1 MLNLMHVN
9 IQCYKDD
16 HRLYKEQKN
25 KTNQP
30 THQPT
35 QRFCYPCPCT
45 LSLAKQTFVVSE
57 MLPFPVSALP
67 KDASVRADRQQVA
80 LCEQGPEKEGKCPRR
95 HTESHCKCRGNSW
108 TSAGFLLLS
117 THLLWE
123 QLHTCDTKEAAS
135 CSCSAAELAIVP
147 E

>member
-1 MLNLMHVN
+1 MTTDFTKGKR
-9 IQCYKDD
+9 IKP
-16 HRLYKEQKN
+16 
-25 KTNQP
+25 TNQP
-30 THQPT
+30 TNPPKGFVT
-35 QRFCYPCPCT
+35 RAPVL

-95 HTESHCKCRGNSW
+95 HTESHSKCRGNSW

-123 QLHTCDTKEAAS
+123 QLNTCDTKEAAS
-135 CSCSAAELAIVP
+135 CSCSAAELATVP

>member
-1 MLNLMHVN
+1 MLNLTHVN

-30 THQPT
+30 KGFVTRAPV
-35 QRFCYPCPCT
+35 

-80 LCEQGPEKEGKCPRR
+80 LCEQEPEKEGKCPRR
-95 HTESHCKCRGNSW
+95 HAESHCKCRGNSW

-123 QLHTCDTKEAAS
+123 QLNTCDTKEAAS